1 MNDIEKDFVKRYVV
15 ISGVFLTM
23 YLSLSYLLFI
33 HTYLYVLFSILVTSS
48 TVIIVLFGVYLYLI
62 LKESERWREK
72 IERMVR

>member
-62 LKESERWREK
+62 LKESERWRVK

>member
-1 MNDIEKDFVKRYVV
+1 MNDIEKDFVKRYAV
-15 ISGVFLTM
+15 ISGVFLIM

-48 TVIIVLFGVYLYLI
+48 TVMIVLFGVYLYLI
-62 LKESERWREK
+62 LKESERWRVK